1 MQNPEGRASRRPSG
15 LRRAILPVAL
25 GIAAASAAGQ
35 HYTDRIFQPVSNPDQ
50 PAFTY
55 YYGHLPLSHPGTMM
69 ETGNI
74 ADNFRP
80 MSGWNTQY
88 TEADKQE
95 FFRSADEI
103 RRAGFDGII
112 ISWHDIGD
120 VRDLGS
126 DLVINQ
132 ALPDCDNT
140 FPGMKVKF
148 IVERLANL
156 NEDNSDEKLDKIM
169 EHMWK
174 KYFSSPHYFRD
185 ENGLPE
191 VDFFT
196 TDSPELWNNAKT
208 TEKLHRLKEKW
219 GINPVMRSA
228 FGSNIE
234 FLGRNKFASELDMF
248 PYGFQPLDLWP
259 GGLEMTPHQ
268 ATVTGEYSKTE
279 RGEAVKER
287 DFKHRVFSE
296 DDTRQDIR
304 VARSSVSEIAAYVS
318 YNEGPEKTG
327 FEGDRV
333 KIAILGQEFYDPG
346 DREIHETSPAPCV
359 DHEIQGLSKTGE
371 SVIVSFPTPNPIPF
385 KEAT

>member
-1 MQNPEGRASRRPSG
+1 MGSLEKRANNRPSA
-15 LRRAILPVAL
+15 LRRAMIPAAL
-25 GIAAASAAGQ
+25 AFAAAATSSQ
-35 HYTDRIFQPVSNPDQ
+35 HFTDRIFHPVSNPDQ
-50 PAFTY
+50 TAFTY
-55 YYGHLPLSHPGTMM
+55 YYGHLPLSHPGTML

-120 VRDLGS
+120 VRDEGS
-126 DLVINQ
+126 DLIINQ

-140 FPGMKVKF
+140 YPGMKVKF

-169 EHMWK
+169 EHVWK

-196 TDSPELWNNAKT
+196 GDSPEWIDNAKI
-208 TEKLHRLKEKW
+208 TEKLHRLKIKW
-219 GINPVMRSA
+219 GINPVIRSA

-234 FLGRNKFASELDMF
+234 AFGRNKYASELDKF
-248 PYGFQPLDLWP
+248 PYGFQPLDLRP

-268 ATVTGEYSKTE
+268 ATVTGEYSK
-279 RGEAVKER
+279 EARANIAR
-287 DFKHRVFSE
+287 DFKHRIFSE
-296 DDTRQDIR
+296 DDTRQKIR
-304 VARSSVSEIAAYVS
+304 IARSSDSELSAYVS

-333 KIAILGQEFYDPG
+333 KIAILGQEFYDPE
-346 DREIHETSPAPCV
+346 DSETHNTFPAPCV
-359 DHEIQGLSKTGE
+359 KPEDFQFTSAKTKTGE
-371 SVIVSFPTPNPIPF
+371 TVIVSFPDL
-385 KEAT
+385 

>member
-1 MQNPEGRASRRPSG
+1 MKSPEAKVNHRPSS
-15 LRRAILPVAL
+15 LNRIVLPVAL
-25 GIAAASAAGQ
+25 GVAAISTGGQ
-35 HYTDRIFQPVSNPDQ
+35 HFTDRIFQPVSNPDQ

-69 ETGNI
+69 DTGNI

-80 MSGWNTQY
+80 MSGWGTEY
-88 TEADKQE
+88 TEADIQE
-95 FFRSADEI
+95 FYRSADEI

-120 VRDLGS
+120 VRDQGS
-126 DLVINQ
+126 DNIIND
-132 ALPDCDNT
+132 ALSRCDST

-156 NEDNSDEKLDKIM
+156 NEDNSDEKLDTIM
-169 EHMWK
+169 EHMWEN
-174 KYFSSPHYFRD
+174 YFNNPHYFRN
-185 ENGLPE
+185 EEGLPE

-196 TDSPELWNNAKT
+196 GDNPEWVDNIRV

-219 GINPVMRSA
+219 GINPVLRSYI
-228 FGSNIE
+228 GSNIE
-234 FLGRNKFASELDMF
+234 FEGNNKYASELDMF
-248 PYGFQPLDLWP
+248 PYGFQPLDIWP
-259 GGLEMTPHQ
+259 GGLEITPHQ
-268 ATVTGEYSKTE
+268 ATVTGEYSK
-279 RGEAVKER
+279 EARANIER

-296 DDTRQDIR
+296 DETRQKIR
-304 VARSSVSEIAAYVS
+304 IARSSDSEIAAYVS

-346 DREIHETSPAPCV
+346 DRELHNTFPAPCTPPEIQGTTDSGETVIITFPSPAPTT
-359 DHEIQGLSKTGE
+359 H
-371 SVIVSFPTPNPIPF
+371 
-385 KEAT
+385 KEAA

>member
-1 MQNPEGRASRRPSG
+1 MKSPEGRIHRPSA
-15 LRRAILPVAL
+15 LRRVAL
-25 GIAAASAAGQ
+25 PLVLSIAGVTTGGQ
-35 HYTDRIFQPVSNPDQ
+35 YFTNRVFEPVSNPDQ

-80 MSGWNTQY
+80 MAGWNTEY
-88 TEADKQE
+88 TEADIQE
-95 FFRSADEI
+95 FDRSADEI

-112 ISWHDIGD
+112 ISWHDIED
-120 VRDLGS
+120 VRDEGT
-126 DLVINQ
+126 DLIINK
-132 ALPDCDNT
+132 ALPRCDNP
-140 FPGMKVKF
+140 FPGMKVKL

-156 NEDNSDEKLDKIM
+156 EEDNSDEKLDKIM
-169 EHMWK
+169 EHLWEN
-174 KYFSSPHYFRD
+174 FFNSPHYFRD

-196 TDSPELWNNAKT
+196 GDNPEWIDNVRI
-208 TEKLHRLKEKW
+208 TEKLHRLKVKW
-219 GINPVMRSA
+219 GINPVMRSY
-228 FGSNIE
+228 FGSNFE
-234 FLGRNKFASELDMF
+234 FGGNNKYAKDLDMF
-248 PYGFQPLDLWP
+248 TYGFHPLDLWP
-259 GGLEMTPHQ
+259 GGLKMTPHQ
-268 ATVTGEYSKTE
+268 ATVTGEYSK
-279 RGEAVKER
+279 EARANIER

-304 VARSSVSEIAAYVS
+304 NARLSDSEIAAYIS

-346 DREIHETSPAPCV
+346 DIELHSTFPTPCV
-359 DHEIQGLSKTGE
+359 NPEIQGQTKTGE
-371 SVIVSFPTPNPIPF
+371 TVIVTFPEPIPYGQ
-385 KEAT
+385 KKAA